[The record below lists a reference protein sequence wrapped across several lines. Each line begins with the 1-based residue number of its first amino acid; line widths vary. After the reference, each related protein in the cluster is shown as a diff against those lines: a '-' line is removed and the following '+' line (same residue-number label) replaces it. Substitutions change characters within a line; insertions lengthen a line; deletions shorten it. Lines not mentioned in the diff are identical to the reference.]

1 MSMDTRIPSPLIV
14 QQALRTTTER
24 LAHELARPTAR
35 APDWSDFQWRVAR
48 AVAAMHGVSP
58 LLSAKLRWQGPASWN
73 EFLHEQRAHTAARHP
88 RIMEFLR
95 LIDTCAR
102 DEGIPLVALKG
113 AELHTSGLYE
123 PGERP
128 MADVDLLANGH
139 DLNRTARMLES
150 LGLRESLS
158 TWRER
163 TFVPTDKG
171 TPGQLGEHADN
182 YLKVELHERLQEAL
196 PVKRVDISDRVFPSH
211 PQPGLNRY
219 PSKASLMVH
228 LLLHAAGAMVTRAL
242 RLLHLND
249 LALLSSQMTDADWN
263 EVLAYGPADR
273 GLWWALPPL
282 QLTHRYYPMVVP
294 ARVFNVL
301 AGNTPSLLRMIARRR
316 TLTDVSLS
324 YVWIEAFPGI
334 EWAQSFTETARYM
347 MHRIAPRTD
356 MIEMRKQLAQS
367 ELAKGA
373 SEWQHLPQGRRMW
386 HWVTSRP
393 TRVDTMYAIQMAL
406 GHKQLAT

>member
-1 MSMDTRIPSPLIV
+1 MDTRIPSPLIV
-14 QQALRTTTER
+14 QHALRTTTER
-24 LAHELARPTAR
+24 LARELAQPTEL
-35 APDWSDFQWRVAR
+35 APDWSDFEWRVAR

-73 EFLHEQRAHTAARHP
+73 EFLRDQRAHTAARHP
-88 RIMEFLR
+88 RIMEFLQ
-95 LIDTCAR
+95 LIDARAR

-113 AELHTSGLYE
+113 AELHSSGLYA

-128 MADVDLLANGH
+128 MADVDLLVQGE
-139 DLNRTARMLES
+139 DLSRAVRMLES
-150 LGLRESLS
+150 LGLRQSLS

-163 TFVPTDKG
+163 IFVPTDKQP
-171 TPGQLGEHADN
+171 PGHLGEHADN

-196 PVKRVDISDRVFPSH
+196 PFERVDVSDRVFPSQ

-219 PSKASLMVH
+219 PSRASLMTH

-242 RLLHLND
+242 RLLHVND
-249 LALLSSQMTDADWN
+249 LALLSSRMTDADWDQ
-263 EVLAYGPADR
+263 VLARHASGR

-282 QLTHRYYPMVVP
+282 QLTHRYYPTVVP
-294 ARVFNVL
+294 ARVFNRL
-301 AGNTPSLLRMIARRR
+301 ARETPSLLRMIARRR
-316 TLTDVSLS
+316 TMTDVSLS

-334 EWAQSFTETARYM
+334 EWSQSFAETARYM
-347 MHRIAPRTD
+347 MHRIAPRAD
-356 MIEMRKQLAQS
+356 VFEIRKQLAQS
-367 ELAKGA
+367 EVAKGA

-386 HWVTSRP
+386 RWVTSRP

-406 GHKQLAT
+406 GQQQLAT